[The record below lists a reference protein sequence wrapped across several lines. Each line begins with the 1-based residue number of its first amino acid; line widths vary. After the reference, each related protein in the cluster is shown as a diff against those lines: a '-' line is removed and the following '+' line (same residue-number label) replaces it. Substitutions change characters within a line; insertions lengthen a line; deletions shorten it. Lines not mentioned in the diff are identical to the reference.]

1 MAKPQS
7 PEEVGLVTPYFL
19 YIHDD
24 RYATPTME
32 VVTAADI
39 EGARIIAKQRLDA
52 SPHHQ
57 AVEIWY
63 EEKLLSRIGSRS
75 L

>member
-1 MAKPQS
+1 MKS
-7 PEEVGLVTPYFL
+7 YFL
-19 YIHDD
+19 YIDDD

-32 VVTAADI
+32 VVAAADFN
-39 EGARIIAKQRLDA
+39 GARITAKQRVNA

-57 AVEIWY
+57 AVEIWH
-63 EEKLLSRIGSRS
+63 EERLLSRIEGRS